1 MLVAGLPWNRECFVT
16 YPARMSRWALLALLL
31 LPTLATAQSTDP
43 VTVFVVR
50 HAERASAESDPP
62 LSDVGKA
69 RAERLAE
76 MLKDAGLTHAF
87 STEFVRTRE
96 TVAPL
101 AARLGLTATV
111 VPGREMNTLI
121 STLQAMPPGSRALVA
136 GHSNTINQIA
146 GRLSGTEIPAL
157 PETEYDR
164 LYVVTIFEGKVSV
177 VLVRY

>member
-1 MLVAGLPWNRECFVT
+1 MT
-16 YPARMSRWALLALLL
+16 RWALLALLL
-31 LPTLATAQSTDP
+31 LPSFAAAQSPEP
-43 VTVFVVR
+43 VTIFVAR

-62 LSDVGKA
+62 LSEVGKA

-76 MLKDAGLTHAF
+76 MLKDAGITHAF
-87 STEFVRTRE
+87 STEFLRTRE

-121 STLQAMPPGSRALVA
+121 SALQGLPPGSRVLVA

-146 GRLSGTEIPAL
+146 GRLSGQEIPAL

-164 LYVVTIFEGKVSV
+164 LYVVTIFAGKVSV
-177 VLVRY
+177 VLLRY

>member
-1 MLVAGLPWNRECFVT
+1 MIQSTRIG
-16 YPARMSRWALLALLL
+16 RWALLALLL
-31 LPTLATAQSTDP
+31 FPTLATAQATDA

-50 HAERASAESDPP
+50 HAERESSESDSP
-62 LSDVGKA
+62 LSEVGKG
-69 RAERLAE
+69 RAERLME
-76 MLKDAGLTHAF
+76 MLKDAGITHAF

-111 VPGREMNTLI
+111 VPGRDLNTLI
-121 STLQAMPPGSRALVA
+121 SALQALAPGSRALVA

-146 GRLSGTEIPAL
+146 GRLSATEIPDL

-164 LYVVTIFEGKVSV
+164 LYVVTIFEGKVSM
-177 VLVRY
+177 VLMRY

>member
-1 MLVAGLPWNRECFVT
+1 MIVYQNPSLWGLAMIQSMRIG
-16 YPARMSRWALLALLL
+16 RWALVALLV
-31 LPTLATAQSTDP
+31 LPTFAAAQSAEP

-50 HAERASAESDPP
+50 HAERASSESDSP
-62 LSDVGKA
+62 LSEVGKERAA
-69 RAERLAE
+69 RLVE
-76 MLKDAGLTHAF
+76 MLKDAGITHAF

-101 AARLGLTATV
+101 AGRLGLTATV

-121 STLQAMPPGSRALVA
+121 STLQGLPPGSRALVA

-146 GRLSGTEIPAL
+146 GRLSGQEIPAL

-164 LYVVTIFEGKVSV
+164 LYVVTMFEGKVSV
-177 VLVRY
+177 VLVRF

>member
-1 MLVAGLPWNRECFVT
+1 VT
-16 YPARMSRWALLALLL
+16 FSARLSRWTFLALLL
-31 LPTLATAQSTDP
+31 FPTLATAQASDA

-50 HAERASAESDPP
+50 HAERESSESDSP
-62 LSDVGKA
+62 LSEVGKG

-76 MLKDAGLTHAF
+76 MLKDAGITHAF

-101 AARLGLTATV
+101 AARLALTATV
-111 VPGREMNTLI
+111 VPGREMNALI
-121 STLQAMPPGSRALVA
+121 SALQALPPGSRALVA

-164 LYVVTIFEGKVSV
+164 LYVVTIFAGKVSV
-177 VLVRY
+177 VLLRY

>member
-1 MLVAGLPWNRECFVT
+1 MIQTKRIG
-16 YPARMSRWALLALLL
+16 RWALMALLL
-31 LPTLATAQSTDP
+31 LPAFATAQSAEP

-50 HAERASAESDPP
+50 HAERESSESDSP
-62 LSDVGKA
+62 LSEVGKG

-76 MLKDAGLTHAF
+76 MLKDAGITQAF
-87 STEFVRTRE
+87 STEFARTRE

-111 VPGREMNTLI
+111 VSGRDLDTLI
-121 STLQAMPPGSRALVA
+121 SALQGLAPGSRALVA

-146 GRLSGTEIPAL
+146 GRLSGQEIPAL

-164 LYVVTIFEGKVSV
+164 LYIVTMVGGTVSV
-177 VLVRY
+177 VLMRY

>member
-1 MLVAGLPWNRECFVT
+1 MIRSVRWG
-16 YPARMSRWALLALLL
+16 RWALLALLL
-31 LPTLATAQSTDP
+31 LPSVAVAQSADP

-50 HAERASAESDPP
+50 HAERESSESDSP
-62 LSDVGKA
+62 LSKVGKG

-76 MLKDAGLTHAF
+76 MLKDAGITHAF

-101 AARLGLTATV
+101 AARLGLTPVV
-111 VPGREMNTLI
+111 VPGRDLNTLI
-121 STLQAMPPGSRALVA
+121 SALQGLPHGSRALVA

-146 GRLSGTEIPAL
+146 GRLSGTAIPAL

-164 LYVVTIFEGKVSV
+164 LYVVTIFAEKVSV

>member
-1 MLVAGLPWNRECFVT
+1 MTFPVRMTRLAFV
-16 YPARMSRWALLALLL
+16 ALLCF
-31 LPTLATAQSTDP
+31 PFLAAAQAPEP

-50 HAERASAESDPP
+50 HAERESSESDSP
-62 LSDVGKA
+62 LSEVGKG

-76 MLKDAGLTHAF
+76 MLKDAAITHAF
-87 STEFVRTRE
+87 STEFARTRE

-101 AARLGLTATV
+101 ATRLGLTPVV
-111 VPGREMNTLI
+111 VPGRDLNTLI
-121 STLQAMPPGSRALVA
+121 SALQGLPPGSRALVA

-164 LYVVTIFEGKVSV
+164 LYVVTMFEGKVSV